1 MLTRFEFV
9 LHALSIFNVR
19 ELITSSS
26 LLISDKSEILRFLI
40 AYETSLIKA
49 VSSSLFFAI
58 ENLDETMFSSVIGME
73 TVRGAWS
80 EEIYQLEWIE
90 WLLSSVEPLHRNTR
104 SMTEFD
110 SPTISKYL
118 VGIWLVEIDKS
129 KLNEFAIIMR
139 LLLIDEW

>member
-1 MLTRFEFV
+1 MLTCFEFV

-80 EEIYQLEWIE
+80 EEIYQLE
-90 WLLSSVEPLHRNTR
+90 
-104 SMTEFD
+104 
-110 SPTISKYL
+110 
-118 VGIWLVEIDKS
+118 
-129 KLNEFAIIMR
+129 
-139 LLLIDEW
+139 